1 MGVPRWLWLAASI
14 LLAVVVAVASLVP
27 PRGTPVAE
35 IADLGELRAW
45 IGHAIG
51 YLLLTASAVLA
62 QRVPRPWLTVFLT
75 SAYGVVLEFM
85 QGVLG
90 QRSAQITDVAAN
102 VVGALLGLGIA
113 IWIRRRT

>member
-1 MGVPRWLWLAASI
+1 MWLAASI
-14 LLAVVVAVASLVP
+14 LLAVVVAVASLLP

-75 SAYGVVLEFM
+75 SAYGVVLEFV
-85 QGVLG
+85 QGALG